1 MAANQVTA
9 GDGPD
14 GHWSMDDLGSMDDPA
29 HVATCRFSPKRSNG
43 ER

>member
-1 MAANQVTA
+1 MAADKAAYPATA

-14 GHWSMDDLGSMDDPA
+14 GHRAMDAQAP
-29 HVATCRFSPKRSNG
+29 VAALRFSPKRSNG

>member
-1 MAANQVTA
+1 MAADKAAYPATA

-14 GHWSMDDLGSMDDPA
+14 GRRAMDAPA
-29 HVATCRFSPKRSNG
+29 HVATLCFSPKRSNG